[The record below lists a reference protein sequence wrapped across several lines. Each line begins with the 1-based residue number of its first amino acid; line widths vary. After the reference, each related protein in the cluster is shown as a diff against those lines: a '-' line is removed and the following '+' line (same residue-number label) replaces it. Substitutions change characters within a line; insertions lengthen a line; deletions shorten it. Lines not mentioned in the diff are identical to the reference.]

1 MSGFTDIVRVDRVSF
16 ESVNYTTFS
25 RQVKTKAMKR
35 GEAIASVTASIARR
49 GESDRFRCR
58 LTKDFNFVAKSEGKS
73 RNRFVAARTVLQILA
88 HQIF

>member
-1 MSGFTDIVRVDRVSF
+1 MSGFTDIVRVEGVSF

-25 RQVKTKAMKR
+25 RLVKTEAMKR

-58 LTKDFNFVAKSEGKS
+58 PTKDFNFVAKSEWKS
-73 RNRFVAARTVLQILA
+73 RNGLVAARTVLQILA
-88 HQIF
+88 D